1 MLKERL
7 LCAALL
13 LYLTVPAAAGGFDP
27 SGWQTSS
34 DFPLIGSTEAVKGG
48 TLHTFWSDF
57 PATLRTQGPNSNQL
71 ATSQMQGM
79 VYESLIGLHPET
91 LQYIPSLADHWK
103 VSPDKRT
110 FYFHIN
116 PKARW
121 ADGTQVTANDVVA
134 TWEFLVRKD
143 IKDPYSRMI
152 WYDNYEKPQAPGP
165 LVVSVRAK
173 HLDWRLFYYF
183 GTMSIYPAKEMS
195 KLTGDEY
202 LSGYNWKMQMGSGP
216 YELKPQDIKNQQ
228 SITLTRRPDY
238 WGRDERVN
246 IGLNNFDKITWTVVR
261 DDTLAFEKFKK
272 GELDYYVVQKAQRW
286 EQECGFD
293 KVEKGWV
300 QKRKI
305 YNDYPQGI
313 SGFAFNM
320 RKPPFNDRNVRKAFA
335 LLFNRAKLI
344 DKLFFNQYSYLDSY
358 FPGGVWADQNNPQ
371 IRYNPRM
378 AKRLLSRAGWTTRD
392 KDGWLTKDGKI
403 FEVTLEY
410 GDQGFDRIFKVV
422 QEYMARAGIKL
433 DLKLIDYDTLMKK
446 VDERDFTLTYQS
458 WSGLLFPN
466 PESSWDSKLA
476 DQNSTTNITGFKNPE
491 VDKLCREYN
500 STFDRTAQEKLVHHI
515 DELIFRDY
523 PYALGWS
530 ANFFRLLYYDKFG
543 HPAPYFTRTGDD
555 SSIFSTWWLDP
566 KKGKALEEAEKT
578 GASLPAGTTEQ
589 RPWEGKG
596 KGGK

>member
-7 LCAALL
+7 TCAALL
-13 LYLTVPAAAGGFDP
+13 LLLGVPSFSGGFAP
-27 SGWQTSS
+27 AGWQTSV

-48 TLHTFWSDF
+48 TLHTYWPDF

-71 ATSQMQGM
+71 STSQMQGL

-91 LQYIPSLADHWK
+91 LEYIPDLADYWK
-103 VSPDKRT
+103 VAPDKRT

-121 ADGTQVTANDVVA
+121 ADGTPVTPKDVVD
-134 TWEFLVRKD
+134 TWKFLVRKD

-152 WYDNYEKPQAPGP
+152 WYDNYEQPVARGGG
-165 LVVSVRAK
+165 VVSVRAK

-183 GTMSIYPAKEMS
+183 GTMSVYPAREMD

-202 LSGYNWKMQMGSGP
+202 LKDYNWKMQMGSGP
-216 YELKPQDIKNQQ
+216 YELKPDGVKNQQ
-228 SITLTRRPDY
+228 SVTLTRRPGY
-238 WGRDERVN
+238 WGRNERFN
-246 IGLNNFDKITWTVVR
+246 IGLNNFDKINWTVIR

-272 GELDYYVVQKAQRW
+272 GELDYFVVNKAQRW
-286 EQECGFD
+286 AQECDFD
-293 KVEKGWV
+293 KVRMGWV

-305 YNDYPQGI
+305 YNDYPQGV

-358 FPGGVWADQNNPQ
+358 FPGSVWANPDNPK

-378 AKRLLSRAGWTTRD
+378 AKRLLARAGWKTRD
-392 KDGWLTKDGKI
+392 KDGWLTKDGRI

-410 GDQGFDRIFKVV
+410 GDQGSDRIFKVV
-422 QEYMARAGIKL
+422 QEYLARAGIKL

-446 VDERDFTLTYQS
+446 VDEHDFTLVYQA
-458 WSGLLFPN
+458 WGGLLFPN

-476 DQNSTTNITGFKNPE
+476 DQNGTNNINGFKNAE
-491 VDKLCREYN
+491 VDRLSREYN
-500 STFDRTAQEKLVHHI
+500 STFDRAAQERLIHRI
-515 DELIFRDY
+515 DGLIFRDY
-523 PYALGWS
+523 PYALGWG

-543 HPAPYFTRTGDD
+543 HLATYFTRTGDD
-555 SSIFSTWWLDP
+555 SSIYSTWWLAP
-566 KKGKALEEAEKT
+566 KKEKALEEAEKNDT
-578 GASLPAGTTEQ
+578 GLPIGATEV
-589 RPWEGKG
+589 RPWARAG
-596 KGGK
+596 KGGD